1 MKKALI
7 RILCLLL
14 GVNVFTAC
22 YGPGPV
28 PEKVPTEEELAA
40 LQEKIEKA
48 RQQEELPTEEAETPD
63 QN

>member
-7 RILCLLL
+7 RILCMLL
-14 GVNVFTAC
+14 GVTVFTAC

-40 LQEKIEKA
+40 LQEKIDKA
-48 RQQEELPTEEAETPD
+48 RQQEELPAEEAETPE

>member
-7 RILCLLL
+7 RSLCLLL
-14 GVNVFTAC
+14 GANVFTAC

-40 LQEKIEKA
+40 LQEKIDKA
-48 RQQEELPTEEAETPD
+48 RQQEELPTEEAETPE

>member
-1 MKKALI
+1 MKKALT

-40 LQEKIEKA
+40 LQEKIDKA
-48 RQQEELPTEEAETPD
+48 RQQEELPAEEAETPE

>member
-40 LQEKIEKA
+40 LQEKIDKA
-48 RQQEELPTEEAETPD
+48 RQQEAVPTEEAETPE

>member
-28 PEKVPTEEELAA
+28 PEKLPTEEELAA
-40 LQEKIEKA
+40 PQAKIDKA
-48 RQQEELPTEEAETPD
+48 RQQEELPTEEAETPE

>member
-7 RILCLLL
+7 RILCMLL

-28 PEKVPTEEELAA
+28 PETVPTEEELAA
-40 LQEKIEKA
+40 LQEKIDKA
-48 RQQEELPTEEAETPD
+48 RQQEELPTEEAETPE
-63 QN
+63 QS